1 MNLLLLSVFLLF
13 AFYSINLTNK
23 AGIPTIILFIILGM
37 FSNRIGF
44 EFYNL
49 DLVSTLAS
57 YFLIVLSFYGGFAIK
72 WDNVKSSAKESI
84 LLSTLGVLITVVAIG
99 GFLYL
104 VFDFSILEGILL
116 GAILGSTDAAGIFS
130 ILRSRK
136 LSMKYDTN
144 NIIQIESGANDT
156 VAKSITIAFIA
167 AMATNTSMIPWITI
181 RLIVVGLLVGL
192 LVNYLYTF
200 LIKRI
205 DLSSSNLIF
214 VFITTAMLISYSL
227 ADVVGG
233 IGYLSVYIVGL
244 GLGNIEFE
252 GKRESAV
259 FLEGIA
265 GILQIGLFFLL
276 GGMSSPENIIQQLPI
291 AISLIVFITLV
302 ARPLAVYPI
311 LKLFKKPTNQI
322 RLISFAGFRGSTAIY
337 LALKTLNS
345 NLSFQVVD
353 IVFGVVVLSFIIQ
366 TLGLPR
372 LINALKM
379 NDTSTSIQ
387 KSFNDYKHDSNIGFI
402 NIDLLP
408 NSNWINKQIKDIDR
422 GFNYIIAEII
432 RDGQVI
438 IPKGSTVLK
447 ENDSIVIA
455 GKIYDNKKSMLSQ
468 VEIEVGHKWID
479 KKIKNIN
486 PERKKLVVML
496 IRNEEILIPNG
507 ETTIRLEDILIISQ

>member
-1 MNLLLLSVFLLF
+1 
-13 AFYSINLTNK
+13 
-23 AGIPTIILFIILGM
+23 
-37 FSNRIGF
+37 
-44 EFYNL
+44 
-49 DLVSTLAS
+49 
-57 YFLIVLSFYGGFAIK
+57 
-72 WDNVKSSAKESI
+72 
-84 LLSTLGVLITVVAIG
+84 
-99 GFLYL
+99 
-104 VFDFSILEGILL
+104 
-116 GAILGSTDAAGIFS
+116 
-130 ILRSRK
+130 
-136 LSMKYDTN
+136 
-144 NIIQIESGANDT
+144 
-156 VAKSITIAFIA
+156 
-167 AMATNTSMIPWITI
+167 
-181 RLIVVGLLVGL
+181 
-192 LVNYLYTF
+192 
-200 LIKRI
+200 
-205 DLSSSNLIF
+205 
-214 VFITTAMLISYSL
+214 
-227 ADVVGG
+227 
-233 IGYLSVYIVGL
+233 
-244 GLGNIEFE
+244 
-252 GKRESAV
+252 
-259 FLEGIA
+259 
-265 GILQIGLFFLL
+265 
-276 GGMSSPENIIQQLPI
+276 MSSPENIIQQLPI

-366 TLGLPR
+366 TLGLPH